1 RSMDPGFTKYL
12 FEYYHDGAW
21 WSLVIPARSEQ
32 DAIERI
38 NLIPRSK
45 LLGTLE
51 MEISAGPGAGWLVC
65 LICWWHILYR
75 NSRSC
80 SLYFAAVTLKLSVVP
95 SVSAS

>member
-1 RSMDPGFTKYL
+1 MDPGFTKYL

-38 NLIPRSK
+38 NLIPRAK

-51 MEISAGPGAGWLVC
+51 MEIPAGPGAGWLVRMM
-65 LICWWHILYR
+65 CWWR
-75 NSRSC
+75 NLTQRARGDVS
-80 SLYFAAVTLKLSVVP
+80 TLRD
-95 SVSAS
+95 